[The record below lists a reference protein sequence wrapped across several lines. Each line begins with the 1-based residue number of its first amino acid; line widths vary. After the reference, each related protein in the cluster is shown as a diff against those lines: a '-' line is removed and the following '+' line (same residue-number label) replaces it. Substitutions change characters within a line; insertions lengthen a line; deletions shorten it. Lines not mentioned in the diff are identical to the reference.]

1 MLKELVFIAFALTSS
16 PQPAENYYSWI
27 SPEIADVIQECVIND
42 EYREYLDFNSDGE
55 LNMADVVGVRK
66 RYQDNCKYGNKI
78 TLDSEVIDSII
89 EENYSEPAI
98 YYEIYRID
106 GQPCREYEISVN
118 DIRTIDIWI
127 EFENFGETVTVIADP
142 IQERFTVKES

>member
-27 SPEIADVIQECVIND
+27 SPEIADVIQKCVIND
-42 EYREYLDFNSDGE
+42 EYREYLDFNGDNE

-66 RYQDNCKYGNKI
+66 RYQDNCKYGNEI

-106 GQPCREYEISVN
+106 GQPCREYKISVN